1 MNAIEPAHAGDA
13 ALWRHCIRS
22 GRAAASIV
30 ATATA
35 GVLRHHPIRGQPM
48 GLSGISFS
56 EPLLIFVVLLLVLG
70 SKKLLGIASDLGGAA
85 RSATPAAP

>member
-1 MNAIEPAHAGDA
+1 
-13 ALWRHCIRS
+13 
-22 GRAAASIV
+22 
-30 ATATA
+30 
-35 GVLRHHPIRGQPM
+35 M